1 MKKLLLGFLPFMFFI
16 SCEDKEA
23 TSNEAGTNTIIGSWN
38 FVGTEYDT
46 TCTGNGEEFIQGT
59 MVFSETD
66 VVVTN
71 NISFDNFCSDFDGV
85 LINDT
90 TCVSG
95 GYFGSDTL
103 TISFLH
109 ALCEMSDMDATD
121 NGCSRT
127 LTSSYTISDFL
138 YINQT
143 MPGYNDYECANE
155 MGTYN
160 ETDSS
165 CTFIDTVDI
174 DINEDTAT
182 WSDVYIDEDS
192 SDDSYC
198 DVFVLTRQ

>member
-16 SCEDKEA
+16 SCEDEEA

-46 TCTGNGEEFIQGT
+46 TCTGNGFEFIQGT

-71 NISFDNFCSDFDGV
+71 NISFDNFCSDFGGA
-85 LINDT
+85 LIDDT
-90 TCVSG
+90 TCVSE
-95 GYFGSDTL
+95 YETL
-103 TISFLH
+103 TISSFH
-109 ALCEMSDMDATD
+109 TLCEILDMDATD

-127 LTSSYTISDFL
+127 LTSTYTISDFL